1 MTTTTKTFY
10 LTEVAENY
18 DAYGATRLCI
28 TDKKTGRVKTTVDAT
43 CFFDAKVKFGFEL
56 TPIQSDLFE

>member
-1 MTTTTKTFY
+1 MTTTKTFY

-18 DAYGATRLCI
+18 DGYGETRLCI
-28 TDKKTGRVKTTVDAT
+28 TDKNVGIVKTTVDAT
-43 CFFDAKVKFGFEL
+43 CFLDAKVKLGFEL

>member
-10 LTEVAENY
+10 LTSVPNVFTS
-18 DAYGATRLCI
+18 GKRLVI
-28 TDKKTGRVKTTVDAT
+28 TTDRKLGEIKNTTTAKN
-43 CFFDAKVKFGFEL
+43 FFDAKLKFGFEL

>member
-28 TDKKTGRVKTTVDAT
+28 TDKKTGRVKR
-43 CFFDAKVKFGFEL
+43 GL
-56 TPIQSDLFE
+56 Y